1 MAGNTYTSEMRMDI
15 SNLKKSMQ
23 EARRQISMARSEFK
37 AASAGMDDWGSSTEG
52 LSAKLEEVNK
62 VAAAEK
68 SKLADLKKQYEIVA
82 KAEGENS
89 AAAQNLSIKINYQ
102 TANVKKAETEFTK
115 FSAKLQEL
123 EREQDAAAQSAQV
136 HTGKLEELQKEITIQ
151 EKALQ
156 NLKRGYASAA
166 LEFGENS
173 DQAKELAGQIQKL
186 SGELSENRKRL
197 SGAAGA
203 ADDLD
208 ESLEKTEKSA
218 KDAGDGFT
226 TMKGVIANLISD
238 GIKALAREAVDSLK
252 EIVGAT
258 DEAYSNFQAK
268 TGASAAEMKEF
279 EKEIDDLYKSGF
291 GDSMND
297 VASAM
302 AEVKQQTKE
311 TDPSVLKEMTENA
324 MALRDT
330 FGYDVKEQLRAVKML
345 MDQFGISGEEAFNL
359 ITQGTQNGLDKN
371 GDLLDTINEYGVHYK
386 QLGYSADDFFNSL
399 ASGTEAGT
407 FSVDKLGDSVKE
419 FGIKAKDTSKTSQEG
434 FELLGYS
441 AGTSKEE
448 IDKTKVKIGE
458 LEKKLK
464 YAKMEQEGFNKK
476 TSDLTKIKNADK
488 IKEYSSELEQAKDK
502 LKNMKSEGK
511 KTKGS
516 IDELQKSFA
525 EGGEKAQEAT
535 KEVMEKL
542 LKMKDKVKQ
551 NQAGVALFGTMWEDL
566 GVEGVKALMKT
577 NGSMKK
583 TKKSME
589 ELKKIKYDDV
599 KSRFKELGRTVQMDL
614 LLPMAE
620 KLIPKIEE
628 FATKAID
635 HMDEII
641 ASVKVGGAIFG
652 TAFAAKKIVDIVS
665 AISGM
670 VTAFRTAKTAI
681 EGATAAQKILNIAQA
696 ASPIGLLVAGVGA
709 LVGTLITFNATA
721 DETEEKYKGLTKAE
735 KENMQAVE
743 ENYEAHLEAKRARET
758 AYIGIQSEFDY
769 YEDLKHELDDLVDKN
784 GKVKEGEKD
793 RVKFIV
799 TELNKALGIELEL
812 NGDIVKNYKDQK
824 KELKKLLAVKEAQ
837 ATLDAAQGDYDEAKR
852 KKETLKSEL
861 TAAQE
866 RNKKA
871 REEAKKKEEDYKKL
885 KDWGL
890 DGYMK
895 SKGMTYETDKKTA
908 VAYAGI
914 MEEYQNKLK
923 KAREETEKF
932 YNSLDESNVELE
944 KAEDS
949 WIDCNVTIENY
960 SDLSAAILSG
970 NQKKIKKTTQNMTNN
985 FITAETGNRRTLQR
999 QVDNMEKNLRD
1010 TEKAIENGTPGVE
1023 EKSREMAEKALKA
1036 SKKELDKYNETG
1048 KEAIAGLEQGMRDPE
1063 MLGGLEAAGQAAA
1076 MAALTAM
1083 NKTLEI
1089 HSPSRKARK
1098 SGVFFTQGFA
1108 LGITDRIRDVGKAVT
1123 YIAKKA
1129 WKELLA
1135 ANKTGGYEKAGT
1147 RIIESFEKGIE
1158 KEGAAVEK
1166 AVEKLVD
1173 QAVSQAK
1180 KQAKG
1185 KKNKEAFEKLGE
1197 SMIKSFSDSYE
1208 KAADKAVEKVR
1219 NKIESLTKSTQE
1231 KYDAIKALQD
1241 DMESRLSSGELYKEE
1256 DGVVSLTDFG
1266 SETERIRKLGNNLEI
1281 LKKKLSAELMAQIAD
1296 LNTEE
1301 GLKLTEKLLSIGDA
1315 ELKQYN
1321 ETYTQK
1327 LKASSQVA
1335 SRYYENQIKSL
1346 QAKYTDKAKKVMKDL
1361 EKQLEKIG
1369 KNAME
1374 GFIKGFGS
1382 KDNELTKAV
1391 KGITSSLVKQM
1402 RKELKI
1408 HSPSGTM
1415 RDMVGKFIPAGIA
1428 EGIRRNADQ
1437 VRKAMKH
1444 LQDDIVVPMKKAA
1457 SGIHLNAGLPAQST
1471 NTSQVVNNYN
1481 SFSQTNNSPKPLS
1494 RWDVYRQSK
1503 NLLEGIT
1510 HV

>member
-102 TANVKKAETEFTK
+102 TANVKKAETEFSK
-115 FSAKLQEL
+115 FSTKLQEL

-166 LEFGENS
+166 LELGENS
-173 DQAKELAGQIQKL
+173 DQAKDLAGQIRKM
-186 SGELSENRKRL
+186 SGELSENRKKL
-197 SGAAGA
+197 SDAAGA
-203 ADDLD
+203 ADNLD
-208 ESLEKTEKSA
+208 ASLKETEKAA

-226 TMKGVIANLISD
+226 TMKGVIANLIAD
-238 GIKALAREAVDSLK
+238 GIKALAKEAVDSLK

-258 DEAYSNFQAK
+258 DEAYNNFRAK
-268 TGASAAEMKEF
+268 TGASAAEMKGF
-279 EKEIDDLYKSGF
+279 EKQIDELYKSGF

-311 TDPSVLKEMTENA
+311 TDPTALKEMTENA
-324 MALRDT
+324 IALRDT
-330 FGYDVKEQLRAVKML
+330 FGYDVKEQLRAVNML
-345 MDQFGISGEEAFNL
+345 MDQFGISSEEAFNL
-359 ITQGTQNGLDKN
+359 ITQGAQNGLDKN

-399 ASGTEAGT
+399 ASGTDAGT

-488 IKEYSSELEQAKDK
+488 IKEYSSELEQAKNK
-502 LKNMKSEGK
+502 LKNMKSEGE

-516 IDELQKSFA
+516 INELQKSFA

-535 KEVMEKL
+535 KEVMDKL

-589 ELKKIKYDDV
+589 EIKKVKYDDV

-620 KLIPKIEE
+620 KLLPKIEG

-641 ASVKVGGAIFG
+641 ASVKVGGAILG
-652 TAFAAKKIVDIVS
+652 TAFAAKKIVDVVS

-696 ASPIGLLVAGVGA
+696 ASPIGLLIAGVGA

-721 DETEEKYKGLTKAE
+721 DEAEEKYAGLTEEQKKNIDSI
-735 KENMQAVE
+735 KEMN
-743 ENYEAHLEAKRARET
+743 EAHIESVKAREE
-758 AYIGIQSEFDY
+758 GIQGVQSEFSH
-769 YEDLKHELDDLVDKN
+769 YENLKEELDDLVDKN
-784 GKVKEGEKD
+784 GKVKEGEED
-793 RVKFIV
+793 RVKFIITKLNEALG
-799 TELNKALGIELEL
+799 TELTL
-812 NGDIVKNYKDQK
+812 NGDIVENYKEQK
-824 KELKKLLAVKEAQ
+824 KTLDELIKKKEAQ
-837 ATLDAAQGDYDEAKR
+837 AVLAKVEGDYGEALAKNEQLLNNLTEAE
-852 KKETLKSEL
+852 KSYENITKQVNDAKE
-861 TAAQE
+861 
-866 RNKKA
+866 
-871 REEAKKKEEDYKKL
+871 KKKKLEEQ
-885 KDWGL
+885 GM
-890 DGYMK
+890 DGWAEEK
-895 SKGMTYETDKKTA
+895 GIRGSKA
-908 VAYAGI
+908 AYQ
-914 MEEYQNKLK
+914 EYLNELIKANK
-923 KAREETEKF
+923 EVEK
-932 YNSLDESNVELE
+932 LE
-944 KAEDS
+944 KSQEELGSTVRGAENAWAD
-949 WIDCNVTIENY
+949 NNATIQNY
-960 SDLSAAILSG
+960 EKLSEALMSG
-970 NQKKIKKTTQNMTNN
+970 NDKKIKKAMQNMTHNLK
-985 FITAETGNRRTLQR
+985 TAKTGNKRILQE
-999 QVDNMEKNLRD
+999 QVDTAKRSLENVRE
-1010 TEKAIENGTPGVE
+1010 AIKKGTPGVGKE
-1023 EKSREMAEKALKA
+1023 AEKMAEQFLKRA
-1036 SKKELDKYNETG
+1036 EKELSKCEETG
-1048 KEAIAGLEQGMRDPE
+1048 KNAVEGLEQGMKDPE
-1063 MLGGLEAAGQAAA
+1063 ALGGLEAAGQAAA

-1108 LGITDRIRDVGKAVT
+1108 LGITDRIRDVGKAVA

-1281 LKKKLSAELMAQIAD
+1281 LKKKLSAELMTQIAD

-1301 GLKLTEKLLSIGDA
+1301 GLKLTEKLLSISDV

-1321 ETYTQK
+1321 ETYAQK

-1346 QAKYTDKAKKVMKDL
+1346 QEKYTDKAKKVMKSL

-1408 HSPSGTM
+1408 HSPSGVM
-1415 RDMVGKFIPAGIA
+1415 RDMVGRFIPDGIA
-1428 EGIRRNADQ
+1428 EGIRRNADRVQ
-1437 VRKAMKH
+1437 KAMKH
-1444 LQDDIVVPMKKAA
+1444 LQDDIVTPMKKAA
-1457 SGIHLNAGLPAQST
+1457 SGIHLNADIPTQT
-1471 NTSQVVNNYN
+1471 KNTSQIVNNYN
-1481 SFSQTNNSPKPLS
+1481 NFSQTNNSPKPLS
-1494 RWDVYRQSK
+1494 RWDVYRQSR